1 MDRIMVVDDDRRMRR
16 KLERLLIDSGY
27 RVIKAE
33 SGEMLLEAIG
43 RTPLDL
49 IIMEAHLP
57 GHTGLET
64 LAKLREDNHRLP
76 VIILAKTAA
85 TGDVIKAATLGAFDY
100 ALKPFVDGEMLKMIG
115 LALETGCFMRTP
127 VSLDQEP
134 VEASG
139 DNLVGRSKPMQEIYK
154 AIGRVAPTDQPY

>member
-1 MDRIMVVDDDRRMRR
+1 MVVDDDRRMRR

-76 VIILAKTAA
+76 VIIWMIVNSAA
-85 TGDVIKAATLGAFDY
+85 PLNITS
-100 ALKPFVDGEMLKMIG
+100 MIV
-115 LALETGCFMRTP
+115 P
-127 VSLDQEP
+127 NLDLR
-134 VEASG
+134 AS
-139 DNLVGRSKPMQEIYK
+139 NIPPMIS
-154 AIGRVAPTDQPY
+154 PTWR